1 MNKIN
6 WKVRFKNPLFIA
18 QLVMSVIVPIIGYA
32 GLQLS
37 DLTSFPL
44 FGKVLLD
51 GISNPYVLGLIA
63 VSVYNAI
70 IDPTTKGVKDSE
82 NVLNK

>member
-1 MNKIN
+1 MTKIN
-6 WKVRFKNPLFIA
+6 WKLRFKNPLFIA

-37 DLTSFPL
+37 DLTSFPVL
-44 FGKVLLD
+44 GQVLLD
-51 GISNPYVLGLIA
+51 GLSNPYVLGLIA

-70 IDPTTKGVKDSE
+70 IDPTTKGIKDSE